1 MWYDFLTNLVETLNL
16 VESFLYFNHEEV
28 FLYKKKKNGQI
39 DFIDFIYEWRLE
51 KMWGNYS

>member
-1 MWYDFLTNLVETLNL
+1 MCDFLTNLVETLNL
-16 VESFLYFNHEEV
+16 VESFLYFNHKEV
-28 FLYKKKKNGQI
+28 FLYKKKKGQI